1 MKTFLSPKNLVC
13 FSGRCTLA
21 STHFSGLSAVAVHDA
36 RACAAREAR
45 WEELMVH
52 FGLQIYE

>member
-13 FSGRCTLA
+13 FSERCTLA

-36 RACAAREAR
+36 RACAAREAGR
-45 WEELMVH
+45 EELMVH
-52 FGLQIYE
+52 FGL